1 MFLSSLATAKKTKK
15 QHRSRH
21 NRWAADPR
29 QVWPH
34 HIQPELKLK
43 CKWWRKIFGEEIRS
57 QRLERFNRPKSFFFS
72 MKTFSGKKYFGIF
85 SITFLITWRSGSAL
99 NWWNRRTLVQISPG
113 FCTSSLILIW
123 KLLSN
128 LAPIRIKEIA
138 PNSPWPTRVYEK
150 ISSSCG
156 AIDYMIQLE
165 FWDRAFI
172 GVVSIKWGW
181 SNWDNLPD
189 GPNSFLGTPLSNA
202 DIGTYMPATLGVL
215 RRPLILL
222 ASCTNVLNYGVC
234 LLGYC

>member
-1 MFLSSLATAKKTKK
+1 MSCWSQASVTASHSAGIKIKMQMVKKNLRRRNSKPTTRTLQSTEKFFSL
-15 QHRSRH
+15 
-21 NRWAADPR
+21 
-29 QVWPH
+29 
-34 HIQPELKLK
+34 
-43 CKWWRKIFGEEIRS
+43 
-57 QRLERFNRPKSFFFS
+57 S
-72 MKTFSGKKYFGIF
+72 MKTFSGKKKYFGIF

-99 NWWNRRTLVQISPG
+99 SWWNRRTLVQISPG

-172 GVVSIKWGW
+172 GVVSI
-181 SNWDNLPD
+181 
-189 GPNSFLGTPLSNA
+189 
-202 DIGTYMPATLGVL
+202 
-215 RRPLILL
+215 
-222 ASCTNVLNYGVC
+222 
-234 LLGYC
+234 